1 MKINKI
7 NFKSD
12 FDLIATMKC
21 YDTSGKE
28 IEIGFADYDWE
39 LDLYTG
45 CGNYTPKVYK
55 VSYINGKATNCF
67 NDNGKVHI
75 VCDNH
80 KLSVGQLRMEFRSF
94 LPNSNYPDGTQK
106 VVATYD
112 LDIELTTENTG
123 ITSAEVQIVL
133 PYAKGEK
140 GDKGEPFTYADF
152 TPEQLASL
160 KGAKGDKG
168 DKGDKGN
175 QGEKGDKGEQGI
187 QGEQGKQ
194 GIQGERGLQGI
205 QGVQGEKGDKGD
217 KGDALTYADLTESQ
231 KQELAKPALDAVG
244 DKADKVLVIDETATT
259 LAITPNALHRWGE
272 VASLDITL
280 AIPTDLTIVNEYM
293 LEFVSGATATTLTL
307 PDTIEWAIEPKIE
320 PNKTYQISIVDNIA
334 VIIGA

>member
-1 MKINKI
+1 MTKINY
-7 NFKSD
+7 KSD
-12 FDLIATMKC
+12 FDFIVEVKATGTEDDKVAI
-21 YDTSGKE
+21 D
-28 IEIGFADYDWE
+28 FPQYDWE
-39 LDLYTG
+39 IILTAGDCSYNSRT
-45 CGNYTPKVYK
+45 YV
-55 VSYINGKATNCF
+55 VSYHKGVATNCY
-67 NDNGKVHI
+67 NDNGMIHI
-75 VCDNH
+75 ICDNH
-80 KLSVGQLRMEFRSF
+80 KLSAGQLHMEFRSF